1 MFPCHPTADS
11 KNGALFNRKSID
23 SGRHGRVA
31 VARMPEWQTGRQ
43 PQSAEMQQNLMSS
56 RLRLVRLVDL
66 GWIWLIWWIGLI
78 RVNLVIYW
86 RGSAKLELRF
96 IDVQRLYAM
105 VKRGWWNSELR
116 RSP

>member
-1 MFPCHPTADS
+1 MA
-11 KNGALFNRKSID
+11 NRTP
-23 SGRHGRVA
+23 A
-31 VARMPEWQTGRQ
+31 A
-43 PQSAEMQQNLMSS
+43 SAEMQLKPDVESIAIGETGGS
-56 RLRLVRLVDL
+56 GVDL

-96 IDVQRLYAM
+96 IDVQRLDAM
-105 VKRGWWNSELR
+105 VKRGWWNSEFR

>member
-1 MFPCHPTADS
+1 MFSCHPTADA

-31 VARMPEWQTGRQ
+31 CWPGCLNGKPDASRNPLKC
-43 PQSAEMQQNLMSS
+43 SQNLMSS

-78 RVNLVIYW
+78 RVNLVIT
-86 RGSAKLELRF
+86 GGF
-96 IDVQRLYAM
+96 
-105 VKRGWWNSELR
+105 SET
-116 RSP
+116 